1 MYWLPIDK
9 LNEYRAY
16 PTFFKEKLKNIK
28 FTGFKEEWHDELF
41 YGILYE
47 ECIKR
52 KEYK

>member
-28 FTGFKEEWHDELF
+28 NEIEHIIT
-41 YGILYE
+41 YE
-47 ECIKR
+47 D
-52 KEYK
+52 